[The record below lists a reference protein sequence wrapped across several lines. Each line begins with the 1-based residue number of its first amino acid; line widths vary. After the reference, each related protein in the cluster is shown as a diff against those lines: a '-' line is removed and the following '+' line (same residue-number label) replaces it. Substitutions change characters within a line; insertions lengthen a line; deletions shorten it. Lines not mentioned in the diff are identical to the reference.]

1 MSLTERHGAP
11 LRAGPDTA
19 PDSKLPEYSQ
29 SKRAPA
35 TPAFCRTAKPSSGV
49 FRPVVP
55 HTDPAGS
62 HAVSTPFALSPLY
75 SIAAAARSWRGR
87 MVNASTRI
95 PGRPGPPSPSRRSTR
110 RRARECGGRFRA
122 GSREPARFP
131 SAPQTTRCAPACR
144 TGRATDQWSRIGL
157 LSLTGSAADTRNRRR
172 RRWRGRIGDRL
183 RRRRRGGLRG
193 ACRDKRHWNQDGNQ
207 RGVTDFFGN
216 VRHPFSPELYGS
228 HNRQADSESQQKLT
242 SSSARRVRLRSAS
255 ALCARVAFRQRSS
268 LRIQVRRDFGVA
280 SVYIRTKLQAA
291 IDIREGG
298 LVHHKYRHG
307 LW

>member
-1 MSLTERHGAP
+1 
-11 LRAGPDTA
+11 
-19 PDSKLPEYSQ
+19 
-29 SKRAPA
+29 
-35 TPAFCRTAKPSSGV
+35 
-49 FRPVVP
+49 
-55 HTDPAGS
+55 
-62 HAVSTPFALSPLY
+62 
-75 SIAAAARSWRGR
+75 
-87 MVNASTRI
+87 
-95 PGRPGPPSPSRRSTR
+95 
-110 RRARECGGRFRA
+110 
-122 GSREPARFP
+122 
-131 SAPQTTRCAPACR
+131 
-144 TGRATDQWSRIGL
+144 DQWARIGP

-193 ACRDKRHWNQDGNQ
+193 ACRDERRWNQDGNQ
-207 RGVTDFFGN
+207 RGVADFFGN

>member
-1 MSLTERHGAP
+1 
-11 LRAGPDTA
+11 
-19 PDSKLPEYSQ
+19 
-29 SKRAPA
+29 
-35 TPAFCRTAKPSSGV
+35 
-49 FRPVVP
+49 
-55 HTDPAGS
+55 
-62 HAVSTPFALSPLY
+62 
-75 SIAAAARSWRGR
+75 
-87 MVNASTRI
+87 
-95 PGRPGPPSPSRRSTR
+95 
-110 RRARECGGRFRA
+110 
-122 GSREPARFP
+122 
-131 SAPQTTRCAPACR
+131 
-144 TGRATDQWSRIGL
+144 

-193 ACRDKRHWNQDGNQ
+193 ACRDKRRWNQDGNQ

-242 SSSARRVRLRSAS
+242 STLSPHRRGACVSAP
-255 ALCARVAFRQRSS
+255 ALCARVAFRQWSP
-268 LRIQVRRDFGVA
+268 LRIQVRPDFGVA

-291 IDIREGG
+291 IDIRESG

>member
-1 MSLTERHGAP
+1 MPATSDYPRRASRCQHRPLGGQDRQTQRTAQIRRPAHPPRP
-11 LRAGPDTA
+11 LRWIVERTLDQPQ
-19 PDSKLPEYSQ
+19 LPLG
-29 SKRAPA
+29 A
-35 TPAFCRTAKPSSGV
+35 
-49 FRPVVP
+49 
-55 HTDPAGS
+55 
-62 HAVSTPFALSPLY
+62 
-75 SIAAAARSWRGR
+75 
-87 MVNASTRI
+87 
-95 PGRPGPPSPSRRSTR
+95 
-110 RRARECGGRFRA
+110 RFRA
-122 GSREPARFP
+122 GSREPTRFP
-131 SAPQTTRCAPACR
+131 SAPQTARCATACR
-144 TGRATDQWSRIGL
+144 TGRAPDQWSRIGP

-193 ACRDKRHWNQDGNQ
+193 ACRDKRRWNQDGNQ

-242 SSSARRVRLRSAS
+242 STLSPHRRGACVSAP
-255 ALCARVAFRQRSS
+255 ALCGRVAFRQWSP
-268 LRIQVRRDFGVA
+268 LRIQVRPDFGVA

>member
-1 MSLTERHGAP
+1 
-11 LRAGPDTA
+11 
-19 PDSKLPEYSQ
+19 
-29 SKRAPA
+29 
-35 TPAFCRTAKPSSGV
+35 
-49 FRPVVP
+49 
-55 HTDPAGS
+55 
-62 HAVSTPFALSPLY
+62 
-75 SIAAAARSWRGR
+75 
-87 MVNASTRI
+87 MVNASTTI
-95 PGRPGPPSPSRRSTR
+95 PGRPGPAQS
-110 RRARECGGRFRA
+110 E
-122 GSREPARFP
+122 
-131 SAPQTTRCAPACR
+131 PQTTRCAPACR
-144 TGRATDQWSRIGL
+144 AGRAPDQWSRIGP

-193 ACRDKRHWNQDGNQ
+193 ACRDKRRWNQDGNQ

-242 SSSARRVRLRSAS
+242 STLSPHRRGACVSAP
-255 ALCARVAFRQRSS
+255 ALCARVAFRQWSP
-268 LRIQVRRDFGVA
+268 LRIQVRPDFGVA